1 MLYLLPIELRSL
13 IFRQLSPV
21 ARYRYALTCKQSDSL
36 VSEYNRDTFRV
47 RRVLARF
54 FDTLLDIMQFRVL
67 QYELGM
73 LISGSAALQFFDD
86 SVYPESDLDV
96 YIELDRGGERM
107 ERLGRFLMDRGYT
120 FSPILDQPNDFYQAL
135 VDALVARS
143 LWAQGHGQQLED
155 AFQQFP
161 QWEGYAG
168 NGMAAIFNFAKGGK
182 HVQVITCRHTPL
194 EVILHFHSTCVMNIT
209 THSHAYSFYPYTTF
223 EDRVSVHVPTFTTGR
238 DKHKRARAKYARRG
252 WTMVPTPSASTYLR
266 RRPNS
271 EFRNGMRAVGDQ
283 NCWVIRLEPLYEPPN
298 NNNSSETEAIPPE
311 YQNLY
316 FPMHIEDD
324 PVRAHVW
331 ENYTSFASFKVHF
344 KIISSPLVLQY
355 KYCVPREFRSQV
367 DRFLPRL
374 AHTSARHPYGGD
386 SSGGYSGMTTEVN
399 YGDCEFASLTHRLC
413 KTWNAEHS
421 IFAPGFLEPADRNI
435 QDYVQDLA
443 SDAFLDLEVPKTIPY
458 ELHPRA
464 ETALKLV
471 EVLIGVYMS
480 FRGSP
485 QTDISFH
492 VLTDYDE
499 RQVTHLNPPV
509 SKCVWTVV
517 KVVPPPSFFR
527 YSNESPFNLTMD
539 RHLMDDLKDHRVIL
553 EVEGVY
559 SH

>member
-1 MLYLLPIELRSL
+1 MLYLFPIELRSL

-21 ARYRYALTCKQSDSL
+21 ARCRYALTCEQSDSL
-36 VSEYNRDTFRV
+36 VSECNWDTFRV

-54 FDTLLDIMQFRVL
+54 FDTLVDIVQFRVL

-73 LISGSAALQFFDD
+73 LISGSAVLQFFDD

-96 YIELDRGGERM
+96 CIELDREGERM

-120 FSPILDQPNDFYQAL
+120 FTPILDQPDDFYQAL

-143 LWAQGHGQQLED
+143 FWAQGHGQHLEE

-161 QWEGYAG
+161 QCEGYTG
-168 NGMAAIFNFAKGGK
+168 NGMAAIFNFAKGRK

-194 EVILHFHSTCVMNIT
+194 EVILHFHFTCVMIII

-223 EDRVSVHVPTFTTGR
+223 EDRVSVRVPIFTTGR
-238 DKHKRARAKYARRG
+238 DKHKRARAKCARRG

-266 RRPNS
+266 RRPDS

-283 NCWVIRLEPLYEPPN
+283 NCWVIRLEPLYEPPDDK
-298 NNNSSETEAIPPE
+298 NSSETEDIPPE

-331 ENYTSFASFKVHF
+331 GNHTSFASFKVHF
-344 KIISSPLVLQY
+344 KIISSSSVLQY
-355 KYCVPREFRSQV
+355 KYCLPCEFRSQV

-374 AHTSARHPYGGD
+374 VYTSARH
-386 SSGGYSGMTTEVN
+386 
-399 YGDCEFASLTHRLC
+399 LLC

-421 IFAPGFLEPADRNI
+421 ILSPGFLEPADTNI
-435 QDYVQDLA
+435 QDYMQDL
-443 SDAFLDLEVPKTIPY
+443 TIPY

-464 ETALKLV
+464 DTALKLV

-480 FRGSP
+480 FWRSA
-485 QTDISFH
+485 QVRRDFF
-492 VLTDYDE
+492 E
-499 RQVTHLNPPV
+499 RQVTHTDPPV

-517 KVVPPPSFFR
+517 IFFR
-527 YSNESPFNLTMD
+527 YSLESAPFNLTMD
-539 RHLMDDLKDHRVIL
+539 RVLMDDLKDHRIML
-553 EVEGVY
+553 EVRRVY